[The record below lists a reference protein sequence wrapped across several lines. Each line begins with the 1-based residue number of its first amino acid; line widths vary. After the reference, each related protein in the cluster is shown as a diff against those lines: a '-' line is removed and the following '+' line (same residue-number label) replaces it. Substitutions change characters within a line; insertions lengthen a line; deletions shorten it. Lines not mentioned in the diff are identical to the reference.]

1 MKSTSTYSIRL
12 DEKIIVSMLIVSFL
26 ALALTAFRY
35 KNYKPCTA
43 FNFTA
48 YANYFNAGHYI
59 FLKASD
65 THNAKSWEWDFGDKT
80 PADKSSGPVTS
91 HIYNQPGQYLIT
103 LTVNGSCKQ
112 YQNIVINSVPK
123 DSIQYVIP
131 QAIWPPE
138 PVIVGQSV
146 VFRDMTNGANRWEWY
161 IGEGKESAR
170 FTTKD
175 VVHTFKKAGLVPVK
189 LFVNGNIDAKLE
201 RMIRVDDIPKVA
213 LPPRLQQGRPAG
225 WPRNYIN
232 DRPENDP
239 LSGNNQAQQKPA
251 DDTKPQAV
259 APKLTNE
266 SFLQMIRGVM
276 GGKVF
281 ERDFDAYTCGNKNIR
296 VSFNGDDISFPECI
310 MRLQKLKKVKSLKA
324 SAYTNSGTNCITNIS
339 IVYEKKTFLGLGG

>member
-1 MKSTSTYSIRL
+1 MKNASTYSIRL
-12 DEKIIVSMLIVSFL
+12 DEKIIVSMLIVSFI
-26 ALALTAFRY
+26 ALVLTAFRY
-35 KNYKPCTA
+35 KNYKPCTS

-48 YANYFNAGHYI
+48 YANYFNVGHYI

-80 PADKSSGPVTS
+80 TPDKTSGPVAS
-91 HIYNQPGQYLIT
+91 HIYNQPGQYMIT
-103 LTVNGSCKQ
+103 LTVNGTCKQ

-123 DSIQYVIP
+123 DSIKYVIP

-146 VFRDMTNGANRWEWY
+146 IFRDMTNGANRWEWY
-161 IGEGKESAR
+161 IGEGSESLR

-175 VVHTFKKAGLVPVK
+175 VIHTFKKPGMVPVK

-213 LPPRLQQGRPAG
+213 LPRQLPRTRPPG

-232 DRPENDP
+232 DRPESDP
-239 LSGNNQAQQKPA
+239 LYGNNQAQQKPSE
-251 DDTKPQAV
+251 DSKPEPT

-276 GGKVF
+276 NGKVF
-281 ERDFDAYTCGNKNIR
+281 ERDFDPYTCGNRNIR

-324 SAYTNSGTNCITNIS
+324 SAYTNNGTNCITNIS
-339 IVYEKKTFLGLGG
+339 IVYEKKTFLGI

>member
-48 YANYFNAGHYI
+48 YANYFDAGHYI

-65 THNAKSWEWDFGDKT
+65 THNAKSWEWDFGDKA
-80 PADKSSGPVTS
+80 PPDKSSGPVTS

-103 LTVNGSCKQ
+103 LTINGSCKQ
-112 YQNIVINSVPK
+112 YQNIVINSVPR
-123 DSIQYVIP
+123 DSIKYVIP

-146 VFRDMTNGANRWEWY
+146 VFRDMTSGANRWEWY
-161 IGEGKESAR
+161 IGEGKESER

-175 VVHTFKKAGLVPVK
+175 VIYSFKKSGLVPVK

-201 RMIRVDDIPKVA
+201 RRIRVDDIPKIA
-213 LPPRLQQGRPAG
+213 LPSRIPPGGGRQR
-225 WPRNYIN
+225 WPGGFN
-232 DRPENDP
+232 DRPESDP
-239 LSGNNQAQQKPA
+239 LSGNNQQQQKSA
-251 DDTKPQAV
+251 DDTKPQPS

-276 GGKVF
+276 NGKVF
-281 ERDFDAYTCGNKNIR
+281 ERDFDVYTCGNKNIR

-310 MRLQKLKKVKSLKA
+310 MRLQKLKKLKSLKA